1 MAVIN
6 FRGNLPPLNNTTRFT
21 MVTPNI
27 LPEDGRKWRV
37 LWLLGD
43 DGRFSDDML
52 RRIDAEALS
61 VRINAAVVMTEGL
74 HSDYENMVRG
84 LPWYDYVTKGLPE
97 YIRGI
102 FPVSDSR
109 GDNFVFGV
117 GMGGLGALRIAL
129 RDPQFA
135 CAFGCCGAQDL
146 DLFADDEAH
155 SDPAF
160 IHRMQTIYGNEFR
173 TEEIKK
179 NSDPLTMAEN
189 AVTVPPMLICGG
201 SDAAK
206 IAGVLS
212 RKNEDVTYIP
222 ASGQN
227 DLLTSLFAFERIMD
241 RW

>member
-21 MVTPNI
+21 MVAPDI

-61 VRINAAVVMTEGL
+61 VRMNAAIVMPEGL

-97 YIRGI
+97 YIRSI
-102 FPVSDSR
+102 FPVSDR
-109 GDNFVFGV
+109 RDDNFVFGA
-117 GMGGLGALRIAL
+117 GMGGLGAFRMAL
-129 RDPQFA
+129 RDPQSA
-135 CAFGCCGAQDL
+135 CAFGCCGADL
-146 DLFADDEAH
+146 DVFSDDESH
-155 SDPAF
+155 KSPDF
-160 IHRMQTIYGNEFR
+160 VHRMQTIYGDDFR
-173 TEEIKK
+173 NDEIKRT
-179 NSDPLTMAEN
+179 SDPLTMAEN
-189 AVTVPPMLICGG
+189 AETVPAMLICGG
-201 SDAAK
+201 SAAAR

-212 RKNEDVTYIP
+212 RKSDEVTYIP
-222 ASGQN
+222 ESGQN
-227 DLLTSLFAFERIMD
+227 DLLTSLYTFARIVD